1 MSENWVIQNLENALQ
16 TWDKKLAEIWALLT
30 QNPQNF
36 KGGTLWNVAATIHG
50 TLQAIGLEI
59 AYATVDKY
67 QGTLKSMIIG
77 AVLAVILVF
86 CRDGYFWGSPW
97 GYGAAVAAG
106 VVVVRLL
113 SATVI
118 GIALVKVI
126 TAALKKTGVL
136 KGFACAK

>member
-1 MSENWVIQNLENALQ
+1 MKQKYDITGMTCSACS
-16 TWDKKLAEIWALLT
+16 A
-30 QNPQNF
+30 
-36 KGGTLWNVAATIHG
+36 H
-50 TLQAIGLEI
+50 
-59 AYATVDKY
+59 VDKSVRMIR
-67 QGTLKSMIIG
+67 GVGEVNVNLLKNSMVVEYDESLTNDDAIIA
-77 AVLAVILVF
+77 AVVS
-86 CRDGYFWGSPW
+86 G